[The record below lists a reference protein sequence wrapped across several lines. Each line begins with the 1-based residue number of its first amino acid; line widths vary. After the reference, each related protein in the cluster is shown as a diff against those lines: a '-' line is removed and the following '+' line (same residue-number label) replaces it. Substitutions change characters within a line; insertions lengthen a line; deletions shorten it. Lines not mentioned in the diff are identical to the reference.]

1 MILSHAKIEE
11 IAAAVT
17 KDFNLFFFGQESNEG
32 KRMPQRSRFSRFQRV
47 V

>member
-17 KDFNLFFFGQESNEG
+17 KDFNLFFFGHSANEE
-32 KRMPQRSRFSRFQRV
+32 KRMPQV
-47 V
+47 TPID